1 VTTARTGL
9 SNRTKF
15 LASIWALFLLLVAGG
30 IHGSSTGVTAGW
42 WAQEKPYTGYLFNT
56 SANESTEGGVG
67 EFLLP
72 KARLIRWDEFLIA
85 TPLALSQLSHSPRF
99 PIINTNIG
107 GGQNMLLSPQAPVLH
122 IATLARPAT
131 WGYFFF
137 GAQRGLAWSWWFG
150 VFSCFTVLYLLF
162 EVILKGNS
170 GLAAFGAFWFCA
182 SAYVVCWSLWPAHL
196 VFFAALGCLTAY
208 HLLNSQI
215 VSTQV
220 VSAVLL
226 GLSIP
231 GFVMFLYPPWQV
243 PVGYLSLLLFI
254 GLLIRDKL
262 HLSLRRVTRL
272 KFLCLTGA
280 LLLAGG
286 LTLSFV
292 ITCLPDLKVMSNTV
306 YPGRRVSTGGDYSFG
321 MLFKG
326 MYNVATIYAGEP
338 GIGNES
344 EAASFYHL
352 FPAVLIAVVL
362 SKRFRT
368 SLGAIGWL
376 LISYLVAML
385 VFMLVGFPE
394 RIAKLTL
401 MSYVPPYRADIG
413 LGLASIC
420 LCVYALTLS
429 RDLNKKERGSF
440 DRTVPWIV
448 GAVVVAL
455 LILHGRVF
463 MNTADGFPPA
473 SAVLVIAL
481 LAGFLSYCLLA
492 ARTTSFC
499 GALSVILIL
508 TSAFFNP
515 LATNLDHIYDSE
527 LAREVRRLTNQ
538 SADPPLWI
546 CYGGG
551 HAGVLVTTLGG
562 RSLTGIQW
570 PPQLSIWRR
579 LDPATVFES
588 SYNRYALV
596 RLLYKPDVSSVSFDN
611 PQTDLLEVSIAPDHP
626 VLREMGARY
635 VLAMGE
641 AQRDV
646 EQSRLDLV
654 YKSSTGSFSILEI
667 PGNYRDAGGMV
678 SGDQLER

>member
-1 VTTARTGL
+1 
-9 SNRTKF
+9 
-15 LASIWALFLLLVAGG
+15 
-30 IHGSSTGVTAGW
+30 
-42 WAQEKPYTGYLFNT
+42 
-56 SANESTEGGVG
+56 
-67 EFLLP
+67 
-72 KARLIRWDEFLIA
+72 
-85 TPLALSQLSHSPRF
+85 
-99 PIINTNIG
+99 
-107 GGQNMLLSPQAPVLH
+107 
-122 IATLARPAT
+122 
-131 WGYFFF
+131 
-137 GAQRGLAWSWWFG
+137 
-150 VFSCFTVLYLLF
+150 
-162 EVILKGNS
+162 
-170 GLAAFGAFWFCA
+170 
-182 SAYVVCWSLWPAHL
+182 
-196 VFFAALGCLTAY
+196 
-208 HLLNSQI
+208 
-215 VSTQV
+215 
-220 VSAVLL
+220 
-226 GLSIP
+226 
-231 GFVMFLYPPWQV
+231 
-243 PVGYLSLLLFI
+243 
-254 GLLIRDKL
+254 
-262 HLSLRRVTRL
+262 
-272 KFLCLTGA
+272 
-280 LLLAGG
+280 
-286 LTLSFV
+286 
-292 ITCLPDLKVMSNTV
+292 
-306 YPGRRVSTGGDYSFG
+306 
-321 MLFKG
+321 
-326 MYNVATIYAGEP
+326 
-338 GIGNES
+338 
-344 EAASFYHL
+344 
-352 FPAVLIAVVL
+352 
-362 SKRFRT
+362 
-368 SLGAIGWL
+368 GAIGWL

-429 RDLNKKERGSF
+429 RDQNKKERGSF

-455 LILHGRVF
+455 LILHGRVL

-527 LAREVRRLTNQ
+527 LAREVRKLNSQ
-538 SADPPLWI
+538 SAERPLWI

-611 PQTDLLEVSIAPDHP
+611 PQTDMLEVSIAPDHP

-678 SGDQLER
+678 SGDQLE

>member
-1 VTTARTGL
+1 
-9 SNRTKF
+9 
-15 LASIWALFLLLVAGG
+15 
-30 IHGSSTGVTAGW
+30 
-42 WAQEKPYTGYLFNT
+42 
-56 SANESTEGGVG
+56 
-67 EFLLP
+67 
-72 KARLIRWDEFLIA
+72 
-85 TPLALSQLSHSPRF
+85 
-99 PIINTNIG
+99 
-107 GGQNMLLSPQAPVLH
+107 
-122 IATLARPAT
+122 
-131 WGYFFF
+131 
-137 GAQRGLAWSWWFG
+137 
-150 VFSCFTVLYLLF
+150 
-162 EVILKGNS
+162 
-170 GLAAFGAFWFCA
+170 
-182 SAYVVCWSLWPAHL
+182 
-196 VFFAALGCLTAY
+196 
-208 HLLNSQI
+208 
-215 VSTQV
+215 
-220 VSAVLL
+220 
-226 GLSIP
+226 
-231 GFVMFLYPPWQV
+231 
-243 PVGYLSLLLFI
+243 
-254 GLLIRDKL
+254 
-262 HLSLRRVTRL
+262 
-272 KFLCLTGA
+272 
-280 LLLAGG
+280 
-286 LTLSFV
+286 
-292 ITCLPDLKVMSNTV
+292 
-306 YPGRRVSTGGDYSFG
+306 
-321 MLFKG
+321 
-326 MYNVATIYAGEP
+326 
-338 GIGNES
+338 
-344 EAASFYHL
+344 
-352 FPAVLIAVVL
+352 
-362 SKRFRT
+362 
-368 SLGAIGWL
+368 
-376 LISYLVAML
+376 
-385 VFMLVGFPE
+385 
-394 RIAKLTL
+394 
-401 MSYVPPYRADIG
+401 
-413 LGLASIC
+413 
-420 LCVYALTLS
+420 
-429 RDLNKKERGSF
+429 
-440 DRTVPWIV
+440 
-448 GAVVVAL
+448 
-455 LILHGRVF
+455 

-481 LAGFLSYCLLA
+481 LAGFLSYSLLA

-579 LDPATVFES
+579 LDPAAVFES